1 MSSAPSLKSHDLYT
15 TQGMNQTNARLY
27 RHRVVGYGVTLAWDS
42 DGNDRWKYSFMLQ
55 REPDQPSLKEALNHP
70 TRDEIDDWDD
80 YQLVK
85 NHPGNNVVPTSIMPN
100 LEELAEARLNRR
112 DSGYF
117 SATQETDGDLECLKS
132 PVAELDPVLLFL

>member
-1 MSSAPSLKSHDLYT
+1 
-15 TQGMNQTNARLY
+15 
-27 RHRVVGYGVTLAWDS
+27 
-42 DGNDRWKYSFMLQ
+42 MLQ

-85 NHPGNNVVPTSIMPN
+85 NRPGNNVVPTSIMPN
-100 LEELAEARLNRR
+100 LEDLAEARRNRR

-117 SATQETDGDLECLKS
+117 SATQETDGGLESLTS
-132 PVAELDPVLLFL
+132 PVAELDPVLRFL

>member
-1 MSSAPSLKSHDLYT
+1 
-15 TQGMNQTNARLY
+15 
-27 RHRVVGYGVTLAWDS
+27 
-42 DGNDRWKYSFMLQ
+42 MLQ
-55 REPDQPSLKEALNHP
+55 REPDQPSLKEALSHP

-85 NHPGNNVVPTSIMPN
+85 NRAGNNVVPTSIMPN

-117 SATQETDGDLECLKS
+117 SATQEMDGVLETLPS
-132 PVAELDPVLLFL
+132 AVAELDPVLRFL

>member
-1 MSSAPSLKSHDLYT
+1 
-15 TQGMNQTNARLY
+15 
-27 RHRVVGYGVTLAWDS
+27 
-42 DGNDRWKYSFMLQ
+42 MLQ
-55 REPDQPSLKEALNHP
+55 RELYQPSLKEALKHP

-85 NHPGNNVVPTSIMPN
+85 NRPGNTVVPTSIMPN

-117 SATQETDGDLECLKS
+117 SATQETDSALEAIIS
-132 PVAELDPVLLFL
+132 PVADLDPILRFI

>member
-1 MSSAPSLKSHDLYT
+1 
-15 TQGMNQTNARLY
+15 
-27 RHRVVGYGVTLAWDS
+27 
-42 DGNDRWKYSFMLQ
+42 MLQ
-55 REPDQPSLKEALNHP
+55 REPDQPSLKEALSHP

-85 NHPGNNVVPTSIMPN
+85 SCPGNNVVPTSIMPN
-100 LEELAEARLNRR
+100 LEELAEARLNRK

-117 SATQETDGDLECLKS
+117 SATQETDGALEGLTN

>member
-1 MSSAPSLKSHDLYT
+1 
-15 TQGMNQTNARLY
+15 
-27 RHRVVGYGVTLAWDS
+27 
-42 DGNDRWKYSFMLQ
+42 MLQ
-55 REPDQPSLKEALNHP
+55 REPDQPSLKEALIHP

-85 NHPGNNVVPTSIMPN
+85 NRPGNSVVPVSMMPN

-117 SATQETDGDLECLKS
+117 SVTQESLFSLVT
-132 PVAELDPVLLFL
+132 ELDPALRFL

>member
-1 MSSAPSLKSHDLYT
+1 
-15 TQGMNQTNARLY
+15 
-27 RHRVVGYGVTLAWDS
+27 
-42 DGNDRWKYSFMLQ
+42 MLQ
-55 REPDQPSLKEALNHP
+55 REPDQPSLNEALSHP

-85 NHPGNNVVPTSIMPN
+85 NRPGNNVVPTSIMPN

-117 SATQETDGDLECLKS
+117 SATEETLEPLPS
-132 PVAELDPVLLFL
+132 AAAELDPVLRFL